1 MLKNIVLAGAL
12 IAAFASPAFAELAGD
27 NSPNNPYNTNAAHLD
42 SQSRGAQSW
51 AQDRSV
57 GKTESSVGLSNTND
71 GPNGTVIRGGEIVGQ
86 DPDPTV
92 RATLG
97 ADYDQHGYN

>member
-12 IAAFASPAFAELAGD
+12 VAAFASPAL
-27 NSPNNPYNTNAAHLD
+27 AHLTGGNSND
-42 SQSRGAQSW
+42 PYETNSAHMNAQSRGAQSW

-57 GKTESSVGLSNTND
+57 RKTQSGVGLSNTND
-71 GPNGTVIRGGEIVGQ
+71 GPNGTVIRGGEVVGQ

-97 ADYDQHGYN
+97 ADYDERGYN